1 MANEFNE
8 FNEGKASISE
18 PNATIDCIQGRGRE
32 KMAKGSCNSNY
43 QADYIV

>member
-8 FNEGKASISE
+8 RKVSILK
-18 PNATIDCIQGRGRE
+18 PNAATDYTQGGSRE

-43 QADYIV
+43 QAGYIA

>member
-8 FNEGKASISE
+8 RKASISK
-18 PNATIDCIQGRGRE
+18 PNATIDCTQGGGRK

-43 QADYIV
+43 QSGYIV